1 MPAVREQVVCRTPT
15 PGKTAKKITAHKF
28 NLVRE
33 KILRVISQSG
43 ESVAFADLP
52 GLVAS
57 ELTSAQEEELGSVA
71 WYVTTVKL
79 ELEMRG
85 ELERLPSVTPQ
96 RLRLARGVR
105 QAKRIKT

>member
-15 PGKTAKKITAHKF
+15 PGKKAKKISAPKF

-33 KILRVISQSG
+33 MILGIISQSG
-43 ESVAFADLP
+43 ESVVFADLP

-57 ELTSAQEEELGSVA
+57 ELTSAQQAELGSVA

-85 ELERLPSVTPQ
+85 ELERLPGVTPQ
-96 RLRLARGVR
+96 RIRLVR
-105 QAKRIKT
+105 KRRTKNKN